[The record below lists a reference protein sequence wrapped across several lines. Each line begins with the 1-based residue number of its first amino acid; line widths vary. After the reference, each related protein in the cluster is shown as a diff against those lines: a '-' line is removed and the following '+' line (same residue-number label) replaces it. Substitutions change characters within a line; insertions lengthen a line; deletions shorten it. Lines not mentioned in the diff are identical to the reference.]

1 MRLSLSAAFALLLLG
16 ATSIASAQTCV
27 GMSLGTNASLNGYV
41 PFPATNVWNT
51 NIAAAPLDP
60 NSAAITSASGFAGLH
75 LHHDF
80 WSTDGMPYMV
90 VDSTTTPSVSI
101 NVIDYASESDVV
113 VAPFPANAPIEGAPA
128 DCSGWPD
135 TYVGD
140 SHALVLDRATC
151 FLYETYST
159 HRCNGA
165 FNASSETI
173 WDMNNYEMRPW
184 GWTSADAAGLPIFP
198 GLVRYDEIAS
208 GAINH
213 AIRFTMAQTKNDNN
227 GGYFVYPAS
236 HAAGILW
243 GVSNVMGMRIRLK
256 ASFDISGYSAVNQII
271 LTAMKQYGM
280 ILADNGGNFFFQGV
294 PDPRY
299 DDDDMMNL
307 DAIAS
312 SNFEVVQATPEFPGY
327 DSATAPTGPS
337 PVINSFTASTTSII
351 TGTPVTFTY
360 SVSGDSYD
368 FIDMVGPVTAGSGS
382 VTIYPTATQTYTL
395 NSTNAYG
402 RTTSTPLMATMFG
415 SATASPAF
423 SPTAGT
429 YTSVQTVTLSETTP
443 GATIYYTTNNAA
455 PTTSSTKYT
464 GALTVSSSET
474 IQAIAVASGSAT
486 SAASSAIY
494 TINLPQPDF
503 SVASS
508 ASTLAETSGNSV
520 TTTISVTP
528 LNGFNSTV
536 SFSCAAGLP
545 SSVSCSFTPQT
556 VTPSGSAASTT
567 LKLTASLS
575 AVALRRDGRPWSP
588 WAVLAGV
595 LCCFGLKKRRLQI
608 LMLLAVSA
616 IGLSL
621 LDGCSNIN
629 TISQSQSSPSST
641 ITVNA
646 TSGSLQRSTQLTLT
660 LN

>member
-1 MRLSLSAAFALLLLG
+1 
-16 ATSIASAQTCV
+16 
-27 GMSLGTNASLNGYV
+27 
-41 PFPATNVWNT
+41 
-51 NIAAAPLDP
+51 
-60 NSAAITSASGFAGLH
+60 
-75 LHHDF
+75 
-80 WSTDGMPYMV
+80 
-90 VDSTTTPSVSI
+90 
-101 NVIDYASESDVV
+101 
-113 VAPFPANAPIEGAPA
+113 
-128 DCSGWPD
+128 
-135 TYVGD
+135 
-140 SHALVLDRATC
+140 
-151 FLYETYST
+151 
-159 HRCNGA
+159 
-165 FNASSETI
+165 
-173 WDMNNYEMRPW
+173 
-184 GWTSADAAGLPIFP
+184 
-198 GLVRYDEIAS
+198 
-208 GAINH
+208 
-213 AIRFTMAQTKNDNN
+213 
-227 GGYFVYPAS
+227 
-236 HAAGILW
+236 
-243 GVSNVMGMRIRLK
+243 
-256 ASFDISGYSAVNQII
+256 
-271 LTAMKQYGM
+271 M
-280 ILADNGGNFFFQGV
+280 I
-294 PDPRY
+294 
-299 DDDDMMNL
+299 
-307 DAIAS
+307 
-312 SNFEVVQATPEFPGY
+312 
-327 DSATAPTGPS
+327 
-337 PVINSFTASTTSII
+337 
-351 TGTPVTFTY
+351 
-360 SVSGDSYD
+360 
-368 FIDMVGPVTAGSGS
+368 GPVKAGSGS
-382 VTIYPTATQTYTL
+382 VTITPTATQTYTL

-588 WAVLAGV
+588 WAVLTGV